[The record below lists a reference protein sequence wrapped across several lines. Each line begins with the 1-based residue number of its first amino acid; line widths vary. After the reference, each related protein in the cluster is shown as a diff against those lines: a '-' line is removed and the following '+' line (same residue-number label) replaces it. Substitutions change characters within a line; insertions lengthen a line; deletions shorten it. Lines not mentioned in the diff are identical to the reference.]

1 MPAPD
6 RLSRRRSVAAAVTAT
21 AVALAVGELVAG
33 LARGMK
39 SPVEAVADA
48 VIEDAPASV
57 TKFGIETFGKN
68 DKLALVIGILVT
80 LAIVGVVVGLLARRR
95 RWVVP
100 VAFAGFGAVGVSAS
114 LRDEPFVAGVPALF
128 AAAAGIGVAFLLLR
142 LAEAEPA
149 AEAAAETQDDDRS
162 SAVLDR
168 RGFVL
173 GSAAFVAAAGVAA
186 AGGRALRARFS
197 AAKSRAALILPSARQ
212 PLAAAPA
219 AASFDVEGLAP
230 LYTPNDRFYRIDTA
244 LTVPQVP
251 AEDWT
256 LKVKGMVDREF
267 EITFD
272 ELLDLG
278 LVEADITLTCVSNP
292 VGGELVGNARWLGVP
307 LRVVL
312 DEAGVDP
319 DADQIVG
326 RSVDGYTCGFP
337 VEAAYDRDA
346 LIAVGMNG
354 EPLPLQHG
362 FPARLIT
369 PGLYGYISATKWLE
383 EIELTRFDRFQQYWV
398 PRGYAE
404 RAPVKQMSRIDVPR
418 SGNIIEPGPTVIAGV
433 AWAQTRGISKVE
445 VQIDDADFV
454 EAELAEALNDD
465 TWRQW
470 RLDWDATEG
479 NHRLTVRSTDG
490 DGRVQTDERA
500 ELLPD
505 GASGWQSRLVT
516 VRAA

>member
-1 MPAPD
+1 MQRPD
-6 RLSRRRSVAAAVTAT
+6 QPSRRRSVVAAVTAT

-33 LARGMK
+33 LARAMR

-48 VIEDAPASV
+48 VIEDSPASV

-80 LAIVGVVVGLLARRR
+80 LAIVGVIVGLLARRR

-100 VAFAGFGAVGVSAS
+100 AAFAVFGAVGVSAS
-114 LRDEPFVAGVPALF
+114 LRGEPLVAGVPALF
-128 AAAAGIGVAFLLLR
+128 AAGAGIGAALLLFR
-142 LAEAEPA
+142 LAETETDSSA
-149 AEAAAETQDDDRS
+149 ADTQDDDRS
-162 SAVLDR
+162 SALLDR

-173 GSAAFVAAAGVAA
+173 GSAAFVAAAGAAA
-186 AGGRALRARFS
+186 AGGRALRSRFS
-197 AAKSRAALILPSARQ
+197 AAKSRAALMLPSARQ
-212 PLAAAPA
+212 PLAAPPA
-219 AASFDVEGLAP
+219 AASFDVDGLAP
-230 LYTPNDRFYRIDTA
+230 LYTPNDNFYRIDTA

-256 LKVKGMVDREF
+256 LRVKGMVDREF
-267 EITFD
+267 EVTFD
-272 ELLDLG
+272 EFLDLG

-319 DADQIVG
+319 NADQIVG

-445 VQIDDADFV
+445 VQIDDDDFV

>member
-1 MPAPD
+1 
-6 RLSRRRSVAAAVTAT
+6 
-21 AVALAVGELVAG
+21 
-33 LARGMK
+33 
-39 SPVEAVADA
+39 
-48 VIEDAPASV
+48 
-57 TKFGIETFGKN
+57 
-68 DKLALVIGILVT
+68 
-80 LAIVGVVVGLLARRR
+80 
-95 RWVVP
+95 
-100 VAFAGFGAVGVSAS
+100 
-114 LRDEPFVAGVPALF
+114 
-128 AAAAGIGVAFLLLR
+128 
-142 LAEAEPA
+142 
-149 AEAAAETQDDDRS
+149 
-162 SAVLDR
+162 
-168 RGFVL
+168 
-173 GSAAFVAAAGVAA
+173 
-186 AGGRALRARFS
+186 
-197 AAKSRAALILPSARQ
+197 
-212 PLAAAPA
+212 
-219 AASFDVEGLAP
+219 
-230 LYTPNDRFYRIDTA
+230 
-244 LTVPQVP
+244 
-251 AEDWT
+251 
-256 LKVKGMVDREF
+256 MVDREF